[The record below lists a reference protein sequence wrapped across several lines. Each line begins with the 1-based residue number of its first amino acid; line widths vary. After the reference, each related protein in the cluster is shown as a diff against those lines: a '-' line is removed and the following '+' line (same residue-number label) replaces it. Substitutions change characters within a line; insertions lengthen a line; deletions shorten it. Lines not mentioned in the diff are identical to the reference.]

1 MGTESNFLYS
11 IILASLFGF
20 LPFITV
26 VATSFAKISIVFLIL
41 RNALG
46 IQQMPPGT
54 LLNSLALIMTVFI
67 MAPALA
73 DIFTVIADP
82 KLQFRTVAD
91 YERLAVEASKP
102 LHGFLDRFADPRQKA
117 FFTDTSQKIW
127 GYRLAPGGVLT
138 EMAILLPSFLVSELT
153 RAFEIGFLLY
163 LPFLAID
170 FIVSAIL
177 VAMGM
182 TSMNPPIISAPLK
195 LLLFV
200 IVDGWSRLVQGLIL
214 SYAVPS

>member
-1 MGTESNFLYS
+1 MPTESNFLYS
-11 IILASLFGF
+11 VLLASLFGF
-20 LPFITV
+20 LPFIAI
-26 VATSFAKISIVFLIL
+26 VATSFAKIAIVLTIL

-46 IQQMPPGT
+46 IQQMPPGS
-54 LLNSLALIMTVFI
+54 LLNAMALIMTVFI
-67 MAPALA
+67 MAPAIA
-73 DIFTVIADP
+73 DIFAVIGDP
-82 KLQFRTVAD
+82 NVQFRSIAD
-91 YERLAVEASKP
+91 YERVAIEASKP
-102 LHGFLDRFADPRQKA
+102 LHAFLDKFADPRQKA
-117 FFTDTSQKIW
+117 FFADTSQKIW
-127 GYRLAPGGVLT
+127 GYRFSPDGVLT
-138 EMAILLPSFLVSELT
+138 QMAILLPSFLVSELT

-200 IVDGWSRLVQGLIL
+200 MVDGWSRLVQGLIL
-214 SYAVPS
+214 SYSVPS

>member
-1 MGTESNFLYS
+1 MPTESNFLYS
-11 IILASLFGF
+11 IILAGLFGF
-20 LPFITV
+20 LPFIAI
-26 VATSFAKISIVFLIL
+26 VASSFAKISIVFLIV

-46 IQQMPPGT
+46 IQQMPPGS
-54 LLNSLALIMTVFI
+54 LLNSLALIMTTFV
-67 MAPALA
+67 MAPAIA
-73 DIFTVIADP
+73 DIFTVLADP
-82 KLQFRTVAD
+82 KLTFRTVAD
-91 YERLAVEASKP
+91 YERLATEASKP
-102 LHGFLDRFADPRQKA
+102 LHAFLDKFADPRQKA
-117 FFTDTSQKIW
+117 FFADTSQKIW
-127 GYRLAPGGVLT
+127 GYRFAPGGILT
-138 EMAILLPSFLVSELT
+138 EMAILLPAFIVSELT
-153 RAFEIGFLLY
+153 RAFEIGFLIY

-214 SYAVPS
+214 SYAVAS